1 MIGLCR
7 KGLDYDGEAMW
18 FRVERDTSRRLAA
31 LSCIIERETRR
42 SRISSLRH
50 GRSAEYGQGEGDTV
64 CESER
69 HKGTLLLCITD
80 MRVISGYFFCRLW
93 RAVRTRG
100 VGGGSTREE
109 EYIVVGVEIGMGFV
123 EVGGVWSWGRV
134 GRYGYIKNHKK
145 TIKNKQAQT
154 QERKSEQ
161 KSEAKPGKVK
171 PSVKVVKSWS
181 TKVNKTQNIPFKPIN
196 FQKNP

>member
-134 GRYGYIKNHKK
+134 GRFAKVYK
-145 TIKNKQAQT
+145 AFS
-154 QERKSEQ
+154 SEVHAFRLVF
-161 KSEAKPGKVK
+161 SGWG
-171 PSVKVVKSWS
+171 VKSLS
-181 TKVNKTQNIPFKPIN
+181 TYPMTVGLLEKKVIHGTSEPTMS
-196 FQKNP
+196 